1 MTVSDATS
9 SASLAIRAADTLVVK
24 IGSSLLVDAQRGRFR
39 RQWFESFIT
48 DITELRSKGV
58 RVIVVSSGAIALG
71 CLSSGSSRAVQT
83 LAQNQASAAIGQIR
97 LAREFETAL
106 AKKGVTAAQVLL
118 TLDDTEQRTRY
129 LNARKALEAI
139 LDMNALVF
147 INENDTVATSEIRF
161 GDNDRL
167 AARVAQM
174 MSADCL
180 LLLSDV
186 KGLYEQDPRDNPD
199 SALLRRIDAITP
211 AIANMAGE
219 AGHLGSG
226 GMVTKIDAARIAV
239 ESGCDMVL
247 ASGVDDHPIKT
258 VLEGG
263 ECSHFVATVSP
274 VTQRKQWIAGSLQIC
289 GRIAIDEGAVGALL
303 GGGSLLPVG
312 VVDIEGNF
320 ARGDAVSV
328 SSRSGHE
335 IARGLSAYTAN
346 DARRIAGLRSRDL
359 SAALGFNG
367 PDELI
372 HRDDLVL
379 ASAKSD

>member
-1 MTVSDATS
+1 MHHEDS
-9 SASLAIRAADTLVVK
+9 SAAEAIREADTLVVK
-24 IGSSLLVDAQRGRFR
+24 IGSSLLVDVERGHFR
-39 RQWFESFIT
+39 REWFESFVH
-48 DITELRSKGV
+48 DLVSLRSKGV

-71 CLSSGSSRAVQT
+71 CLSSGSSRATQT

-106 AKKGVTAAQVLL
+106 ANHNVVAAQVLL

-139 LDMNALVF
+139 LDMGALAF

-186 KGLYEQDPRDNPD
+186 DGLYDQNPRDNP
-199 SALLRRIDAITP
+199 SATLLHRIDTITQD
-211 AIANMAGE
+211 ISNMAGD
-219 AGHLGSG
+219 AGVLGSG
-226 GMVTKIDAARIAV
+226 GMVTKIDAARSAV
-239 ESGCDMVL
+239 GSGCDMVL
-247 ASGVDDHPIKT
+247 ASGVGRHPVEA
-258 VLEGG
+258 VLVGG
-263 ECSHFVATVSP
+263 DCSHFVATVSP
-274 VTQRKQWIAGSLQIC
+274 ATKRKQWIAGSLQIC
-289 GRIAIDEGAVGALL
+289 GSVTIDDGAVRALH

-312 VVDIEGNF
+312 VTQVEGEF

-328 SSRSGHE
+328 VNRSGQE
-335 IARGLSAYTAN
+335 IARGLSAYPVGEAS
-346 DARRIAGLRSRDL
+346 RIAGLRSADL
-359 SAALGFNG
+359 VTALGFVG

-379 ASAKSD
+379 VSGRSG